1 MNKRTKGESLFP
13 MWLFFVYL
21 GVLLLMSG
29 IHSGLVVGAQ
39 RWGWGGLMRTL
50 APILYWSAVAGGLT
64 VFTRYRIRITYEE
77 PMLRMADAT
86 RKVAKGDFSVYFK
99 RYSTVF
105 SNLPLFLSLSTMS
118 SKALSFSISLSVMQW
133 VFVTS

>member
-29 IHSGLVVGAQ
+29 IHSGLLLGAGQ
-39 RWGWGGLMRTL
+39 WGWGGLLRTL
-50 APILYWSAVAGGLT
+50 SPILYWAAVAGGLT

-77 PMLRMADAT
+77 PMLRLADAT
-86 RKVAKGDFSVYFK
+86 RKVAKGDFSVYLAPIHTPT
-99 RYSTVF
+99 RPITWTRCSWTSTRWWR
-105 SNLPLFLSLSTMS
+105 SWGASRL
-118 SKALSFSISLSVMQW
+118 
-133 VFVTS
+133 

>member
-29 IHSGLVVGAQ
+29 IHSGLLLGAGQ
-39 RWGWGGLMRTL
+39 WGWGGLLRTL
-50 APILYWSAVAGGLT
+50 SPILYWAAVAGGLT

-77 PMLRMADAT
+77 PMLRLADAT
-86 RKVAKGDFSVYFK
+86 RKVAKGDFSVYLAPIHTPPTK
-99 RYSTVF
+99 PIIWTRCSWTSTRWWR
-105 SNLPLFLSLSTMS
+105 NWG
-118 SKALSFSISLSVMQW
+118 ALRP
-133 VFVTS
+133 